1 MKKNAEMDLQNRE
14 RGSFWVISESPQ
26 AIEGRSEF
34 TCGVVADNQNFA
46 KER

>member
-1 MKKNAEMDLQNRE
+1 MKKNAEMELQNRE
-14 RGSFWVISESPQ
+14 GSSFWVISESPQ

-34 TCGVVADNQNFA
+34 TCRVVTDNQNFA